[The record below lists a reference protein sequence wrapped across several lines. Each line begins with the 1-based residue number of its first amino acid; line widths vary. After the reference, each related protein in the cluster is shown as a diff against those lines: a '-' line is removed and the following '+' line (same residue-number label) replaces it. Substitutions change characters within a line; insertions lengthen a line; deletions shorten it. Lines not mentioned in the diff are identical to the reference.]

1 MPIYTSLLT
10 AGLLAASL
18 IPTETVEAHSFNGTG
33 VHSSPIVLTQL
44 YNDDGDYLHRGSG
57 R

>member
-10 AGLLAASL
+10 AGLLAASFAPAEA
-18 IPTETVEAHSFNGTG
+18 IEAHSFDGTG
-33 VHSSPIVLTQL
+33 IHSSPIVLTQL
-44 YNDDGDYLHRGSG
+44 YNDEGDYLHRGSG